1 MYRSDIS
8 VLLALRASAHRC
20 AAGGAGTLAGMSSR
34 PQPTGGP
41 LPRARGEVDYRLS
54 RQRILRQYEGGR
66 LGRLDV
72 CDAHP
77 ELMRAARAE
86 GRRTAR
92 PCPICEE
99 SEVVLVSYAFGK
111 GLPKGGAAV
120 RSKADVARLAR
131 KAGEIA
137 CYVVEVCPECAWNHL
152 ERAFSVGNP
161 PAR

>member
-1 MYRSDIS
+1 
-8 VLLALRASAHRC
+8 
-20 AAGGAGTLAGMSSR
+20 MSSR

-41 LPRARGEVDYRLS
+41 LPRSRGEVDYRLS
-54 RQRILRQYEGGR
+54 RQRVLRQYEGGR
-66 LGRLDV
+66 LGKLDV

-86 GRRTAR
+86 GRPTQR

-99 SEVVLVSYAFGK
+99 HEVVLVSYAFGR

-137 CYVVEVCPECAWNHL
+137 CYVVEVCPSCAWNHL

-161 PAR
+161 ANP